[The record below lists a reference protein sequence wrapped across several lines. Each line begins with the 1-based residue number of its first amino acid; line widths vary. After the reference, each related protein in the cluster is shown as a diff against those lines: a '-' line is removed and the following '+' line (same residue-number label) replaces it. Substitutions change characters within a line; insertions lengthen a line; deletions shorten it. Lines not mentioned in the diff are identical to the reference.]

1 MTSPEPGAARPGA
14 AGKIALTNVRVFDGR
29 QLRPPGTV
37 VIEGDRIG
45 ADPAGA
51 TVTDGDGGVLLP
63 GLIDA
68 HVHVRDRGTLE
79 RLASFGVTTVL
90 DMANPSAALVDSLR
104 SVPGLTGLR
113 SAGLPALAPGS
124 LHARML
130 VTDERAQIKS
140 ADQAGQFVADRVA
153 EGSDY
158 IKIVIG
164 SPGADHDQA
173 TVDALVAAAHEH
185 GKQAVAHASSC
196 AAVAKAQQAGVDVL
210 THVPLDRALDEAS
223 VTRMAAGGRILIP
236 TLTMMQTLVSRLGL
250 PDSSYAAARDSVAA
264 AYRAGVPVLAGT
276 DANADAG
283 SPAAVSH
290 GDSLHHELELLVDAG
305 LTSLDALRAATVLPA
320 RHFGLADRG
329 VVEPGRRADLVLI
342 DGDPLRDI
350 RATRSLRRV
359 WCGGIEHLPAEPGG

>member
-1 MTSPEPGAARPGA
+1 MWLPDGASLYDRLGAGFTLLGPAGPGDPAVAVLEDRARHRGIPLEVLRAPPDYPWGREFLLVRPDQHIAWRARDAAQIDLDLVTGHWRGDLTPATRPGPA
-14 AGKIALTNVRVFDGR
+14 GTERRRRYEQHGTRRAPAGRAGKTALTNVRVFDGQ
-29 QLRPPGTV
+29 QLRPPATV
-37 VIEGDRIG
+37 VIEADRIG

-51 TVTDGDGGVLLP
+51 TVIDGDGGVLLP

-90 DMANPSAALVDSLR
+90 DMANPSPALVDSLR

-113 SAGLPALAPGS
+113 SAGTPALAPGS

-130 VTDERAQIKS
+130 VTDERAQVKS

-185 GKQAVAHASSC
+185 GKQAVAHASSY

-210 THVPLDRALDEAS
+210 THVPLDQALDEADGG
-223 VTRMAAGGRILIP
+223 RGWPPAAG
-236 TLTMMQTLVSRLGL
+236 
-250 PDSSYAAARDSVAA
+250 SS
-264 AYRAGVPVLAGT
+264 
-276 DANADAG
+276 
-283 SPAAVSH
+283 SP
-290 GDSLHHELELLVDAG
+290 
-305 LTSLDALRAATVLPA
+305 P
-320 RHFGLADRG
+320 
-329 VVEPGRRADLVLI
+329 
-342 DGDPLRDI
+342 
-350 RATRSLRRV
+350 
-359 WCGGIEHLPAEPGG
+359 

>member
-1 MTSPEPGAARPGA
+1 MSSAEPGASRPGA
-14 AGKIALTNVRVFDGR
+14 AGKTALTNVRVFDG
-29 QLRPPGTV
+29 QQVRPPATV
-37 VIEGDRIG
+37 IIEGDRIG
-45 ADPAGA
+45 TDPAGA
-51 TVTDGDGGVLLP
+51 TVMDGDGGVLLP

-79 RLASFGVTTVL
+79 RLARFGVTAVL
-90 DMANPSAALVDSLR
+90 DMANPSPALVDSLR
-104 SVPGLTGLR
+104 SVPGLTALR
-113 SAGLPALAPGS
+113 SAGTPALAPGS

-140 ADQAGQFVADRVA
+140 ADQAGRFVADRVA

-185 GKQAVAHASSC
+185 GKQAVAHASSY

-210 THVPLDRALDEAS
+210 THVPLDRALDEAAAA
-223 VTRMAAGGRILIP
+223 RMAADGRILIP
-236 TLTMMQTLVSRLGL
+236 TLTMMETLASRLGL
-250 PDSSYAAARDSVAA
+250 PDGSYAAARASVAA

-283 SPAAVSH
+283 SPAAISH

-320 RHFGLADRG
+320 RYFALEDRG
-329 VVEPGRRADLVLI
+329 VVGPGRLADLVLI
-342 DGDPLRDI
+342 DGDPLQDI
-350 RATRSLRRV
+350 RATRWLRHV
-359 WCGGIEHLPAEPGG
+359 WCGGIEHELAG

>member
-1 MTSPEPGAARPGA
+1 MSSTSPGAPPAGGPG
-14 AGKIALTNVRVFDGR
+14 KTALTNVRVFDGQ
-29 QLRPPGTV
+29 QLRAPATV

-51 TVTDGDGGVLLP
+51 TVVDGNGGALLP

-90 DMANPSAALVDSLR
+90 DMASPSPAQVDSLR
-104 SVPGLTGLR
+104 AVPGLTGLR

-124 LHARML
+124 LHARLL
-130 VTDERAQIKS
+130 VTDQRAQIKG
-140 ADQAGQFVADRVA
+140 ADQAEQFVADRVA

-210 THVPLDRALDEAS
+210 THVPLDQALDQAAAAQ
-223 VTRMAAGGRILIP
+223 MAAAGRILIP
-236 TLTMMQTLVSRLGL
+236 TLTMMETLVALLGR
-250 PDSSYAAARDSVAA
+250 PGDDYAAARDSVGA
-264 AYRAGVPVLAGT
+264 AYRAGVPILAGT
-276 DANADAG
+276 DANAD

-290 GDSLHHELELLVDAG
+290 GDSLHHELELLVGAG
-305 LTSLDALRAATVLPA
+305 LSPADALRAATDLPA
-320 RHFGLADRG
+320 RYFGLDDRG
-329 VVEPGRRADLVLI
+329 VIEPGRRADLVLI
-342 DGDPLRDI
+342 DGDPLQDI
-350 RATRSLRRV
+350 RATRSIRRV
-359 WCGGIEHLPAEPGG
+359 WCGGAGHAALTQG

>member
-1 MTSPEPGAARPGA
+1 MSSTAPGAARPAA
-14 AGKIALTNVRVFDGR
+14 AGKTALTNVRVFDGQR
-29 QLRPPGTV
+29 LRPPATV

-45 ADPAGA
+45 DDPAGA
-51 TVTDGDGGVLLP
+51 TVIDGNGGVLLP

-90 DMANPSAALVDSLR
+90 DMASPSPALVDSLR
-104 SVPGLTGLR
+104 DGPGLTGLR
-113 SAGLPALAPGS
+113 SAGIPALAPGS

-130 VTDERAQIKS
+130 ITDERAQIKS
-140 ADQAGQFVADRVA
+140 ADQAERFVADRVA

-158 IKIVIG
+158 VKIVIG

-185 GKQAVAHASSC
+185 GKQAVAHASSY

-210 THVPLDRALDEAS
+210 THVPLDQALDEAS
-223 VTRMAAGGRILIP
+223 VTRMATAGRILIP
-236 TLTMMQTLVSRLGL
+236 TLTMMQTLVSLGL
-250 PDSSYAAARDSVAA
+250 PDASYAAARASVAA
-264 AYRAGVPVLAGT
+264 AYRAGVPILAGT

-320 RHFGLADRG
+320 RYFALADRG
-329 VVEPGRRADLVLI
+329 VVEPGRRADLVLVG
-342 DGDPLRDI
+342 GDPLRDV

-359 WCGGIEHLPAEPGG
+359 WCGGIERLPADPGG